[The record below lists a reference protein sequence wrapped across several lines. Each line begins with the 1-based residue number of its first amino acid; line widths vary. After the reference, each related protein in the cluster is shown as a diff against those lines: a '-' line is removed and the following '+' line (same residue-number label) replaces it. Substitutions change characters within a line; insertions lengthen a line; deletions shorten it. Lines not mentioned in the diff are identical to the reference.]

1 MKTTEEIRQ
10 EAAATYNRG
19 GTYHE
24 KKEYDLAIKEFTEA
38 IRLDPTNALAYFKR
52 GNVYIDKNEYDL
64 AIKDYSEAIRLNPNL
79 ACAYNNRGYVY
90 AKKKEYDLAIGD
102 CTEAV
107 RLDPEYKRAH
117 DSTEINAADDII
129 RHDYTDEEL
138 RELVAKS
145 LEGIEEEFEMIFK
158 RTLDDRS
165 SK

>member
-1 MKTTEEIRQ
+1 MKTQEEIRQ
-10 EAAATYNRG
+10 KAAATYNRG

-64 AIKDYSEAIRLNPNL
+64 AIKDYSEAIRLDPNL

-107 RLDPEYKRAH
+107 RLDPEYNWKGKHDLALEDLKRAH
-117 DSTEINAADDII
+117 DSAKINVPDDIF

-145 LEGIEEEFEMIFK
+145 L
-158 RTLDDRS
+158 
-165 SK
+165 